1 MNADLEPT
9 KTGKLIHNSLTHTH
23 TYARTQILNFKMLK
37 QYSLQLK
44 TQKQNTDYKKIK
56 AFNSPILKETES
68 IKIAQMAQDIPI
80 QCSREDIPI
89 QCSRELQVTK
99 SDRWK
104 TVIPRGL
111 VFYMYT

>member
-44 TQKQNTDYKKIK
+44 KTLKNKILIIKKVR
-56 AFNSPILKETES
+56 PL
-68 IKIAQMAQDIPI
+68 IP
-80 QCSREDIPI
+80 P
-89 QCSRELQVTK
+89 
-99 SDRWK
+99 
-104 TVIPRGL
+104 
-111 VFYMYT
+111 F